1 MGKRL
6 YLDFNIRDR
15 AFFITKKGQVFKG
28 VVYKLDSLADDSYEL
43 YILVDSKDSSKF
55 DYEIK
60 LHESEIEDIKVL
72 ERNAIERGKT
82 DHKAF

>member
-15 AFFITKKGQVFKG
+15 VYLITKKGQVFKG
-28 VVYKLDSLADDSYEL
+28 VVYKLESLPDDSYEL
-43 YILVDSKDSSKF
+43 YIFVDSNKF
-55 DYEIK
+55 DFEIK

-72 ERNAIERGKT
+72 EHNAIERGKT
-82 DHKAF
+82 FNIGF

>member
-72 ERNAIERGKT
+72 EHNAIERGKT
-82 DHKAF
+82 FNIGF

>member
-28 VVYKLDSLADDSYEL
+28 VVYKLDSLLDDSYEL
-43 YILVDSKDSSKF
+43 HILVDSKEANKF

-72 ERNAIERGKT
+72 EHNVIEREKT
-82 DHKAF
+82 SGIGY

>member
-28 VVYKLDSLADDSYEL
+28 VVYKLESLPDDSYEL
-43 YILVDSKDSSKF
+43 YILVDSRDSNKF
-55 DYEIK
+55 DFEIK

-72 ERNAIERGKT
+72 EHNAIERGKT
-82 DHKAF
+82 FNIGF

>member
-15 AFFITKKGQVFKG
+15 VYLITKKGQFFKG
-28 VVYKLDSLADDSYEL
+28 VVYKLESLPDDSYEL
-43 YILVDSKDSSKF
+43 YILVDSNKF
-55 DYEIK
+55 DFEIK

-72 ERNAIERGKT
+72 EHNAIERGKT
-82 DHKAF
+82 FNIGF

>member
-15 AFFITKKGQVFKG
+15 VYLITKKGQVFKG
-28 VVYKLDSLADDSYEL
+28 VVYKLESLPDDCYEL
-43 YILVDSKDSSKF
+43 YILVDSNKF
-55 DYEIK
+55 DFEIK

-72 ERNAIERGKT
+72 EHNAIERGKT
-82 DHKAF
+82 FNIGF

>member
-28 VVYKLDSLADDSYEL
+28 VVYKLESYPDDSYEL
-43 YILVDSKDSSKF
+43 YILVDSRDSSKF
-55 DYEIK
+55 DFEIK
-60 LHESEIEDIKVL
+60 LHESEIEEIKVI
-72 ERNAIERGKT
+72 EHNAIERGKR
-82 DHKAF
+82 FNIGF

>member
-28 VVYKLDSLADDSYEL
+28 VVYKLESLPDDSYEL
-43 YILVDSKDSSKF
+43 YILVDSRDSNKF
-55 DYEIK
+55 NFEIK

-72 ERNAIERGKT
+72 EHNAIERGKT
-82 DHKAF
+82 FNIGF